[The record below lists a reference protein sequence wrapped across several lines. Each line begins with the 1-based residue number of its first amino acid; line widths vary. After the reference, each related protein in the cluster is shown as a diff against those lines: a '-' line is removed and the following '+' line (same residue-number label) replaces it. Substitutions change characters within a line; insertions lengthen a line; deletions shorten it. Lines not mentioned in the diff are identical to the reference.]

1 MQSLSIRARI
11 LLFQAVVAAA
21 VLLMATAGFFAIRG
35 VHHYFTRGALSH
47 EQLEAITRLAVHAN
61 RYSEQIAELL
71 LVGEPERSDLESAQR
86 ELEAG
91 FDSLEDVTAREAA
104 FLKKVGAVDD
114 HVAEFERLE
123 RMRQLYAQMNKQIGE
138 LYAIR
143 ESGRQDEAVRSF
155 RREIENWLDAEFE
168 MLIASA
174 VTDEIGEVEAADRQ
188 AENMTGVLVNLIG
201 LTTILSLAGTLAAGY
216 FLHRSIV
223 PPIERL
229 AAGAT
234 AIGRGDLSFRVGRT
248 GNDELGMLA
257 HRFNEMARQLK
268 EQQSLLLLAQSDLEI
283 QVRTRTAELEEANT
297 QLKHL
302 DRSRVG
308 FLADISH
315 ELRTPLTVLRGEAEV
330 TLRGK
335 EPRLESYRE
344 TLGRIVEQARDMS
357 RLIDDLMF
365 LARSETDEVR
375 FDKDE
380 LELADIVVDAV
391 GEIQTLGRARGIQIA
406 TRLPADN
413 VTVEGDRQRMKQ
425 LNLILLD
432 NAVKYAPPHSAV
444 IVTIAAD
451 DGAAVMRIRNRGG
464 ISGEDM
470 PRLFERFYR
479 GRDLAARST
488 GGSGLGLAIA
498 RWIAEKQGGEI
509 TLSNEPDGWVEA
521 KLVFPLAREIARLS
535 RALA

>member
-1 MQSLSIRARI
+1 
-11 LLFQAVVAAA
+11 
-21 VLLMATAGFFAIRG
+21 
-35 VHHYFTRGALSH
+35 
-47 EQLEAITRLAVHAN
+47 
-61 RYSEQIAELL
+61 
-71 LVGEPERSDLESAQR
+71 
-86 ELEAG
+86 
-91 FDSLEDVTAREAA
+91 
-104 FLKKVGAVDD
+104 
-114 HVAEFERLE
+114 
-123 RMRQLYAQMNKQIGE
+123 
-138 LYAIR
+138 
-143 ESGRQDEAVRSF
+143 
-155 RREIENWLDAEFE
+155 
-168 MLIASA
+168 
-174 VTDEIGEVEAADRQ
+174 
-188 AENMTGVLVNLIG
+188 
-201 LTTILSLAGTLAAGY
+201 
-216 FLHRSIV
+216 
-223 PPIERL
+223 
-229 AAGAT
+229 
-234 AIGRGDLSFRVGRT
+234 
-248 GNDELGMLA
+248 
-257 HRFNEMARQLK
+257 
-268 EQQSLLLLAQSDLEI
+268 
-283 QVRTRTAELEEANT
+283 
-297 QLKHL
+297 
-302 DRSRVG
+302 
-308 FLADISH
+308 
-315 ELRTPLTVLRGEAEV
+315 
-330 TLRGK
+330 LRGK

-365 LARSETDEVR
+365 LARSETDDAR
-375 FDKDE
+375 FDNDE

-413 VTVEGDRQRMKQ
+413 VTVAGDRQRMKQ

-521 KLVFPLAREIARLS
+521 KLVFPLAGEIARLS